1 MKKNFTYL
9 KALFLVMLFVAG
21 NGSVWGQ
28 QNTDPISSSEGTFFE
43 FKGTSGYPAFSG
55 TPEFWTKTG
64 TVAGGGYIKLAS
76 GAITSPL
83 YKAGKN
89 ATLTFSY
96 DVAAFGSGKAGSLTV
111 LSVYEQ
117 GNSEPVGTYTLA
129 SSTNSTYVKNKT
141 VEFSGPANPFYV
153 VIEGQGDG
161 AGGNSANRATRLQN
175 ISLTEVITSS
185 VAAPTFTPEAGTF
198 YGPVNVTLSAPEAD
212 AVYYTTDVTK
222 DPTTDGTAY
231 TTPLVINQTTTVK
244 AAAKKGTEFSEVVT
258 ATYQILNLTAA
269 LPFSIDFKNGFGD
282 CIVKKISGNTE
293 WESTATGAS
302 INGYNKGTCESWI
315 ITPAL
320 TAQDLSLT
328 FQSGTQY
335 AGPALAL
342 LYSTNYDPST
352 MNDPNLATW
361 TDITGLAKWPV
372 ASGGSVVWLKSGDVE
387 LKELGSPVRIAFKYT
402 GSNNPAAMWQLT
414 DLAVKN
420 ATPVS
425 DITPGNIESIGVLDQ
440 ALNASGDW
448 TQSDIEMLALVISEN
463 KTPVTSVTFTGSVVS
478 ATDEI
483 IGMAPNCL
491 KIFADGVIVPAAWTT
506 NVVKLDAQGNA
517 TSEKISLDANAAF
530 ATPVKITAQNA
541 DFLRQGL
548 VSGNKST
555 LYVPFACTLPA
566 GFTAYTY
573 SGVEGTTVKFLP
585 VEGTV
590 LAANTPYLITPNTT
604 EVNISETDVDILPEP
619 GVTPPA
625 DFAFLGTYQTISA
638 VGFYG
643 FKDNGFKL
651 GVAGATVPAFRAYL
665 KPATLPSGAPAVLSI
680 DVTGEGTTGID
691 NAVFEGTSVYVDG
704 GVVYI
709 LTDQAQKVNVY
720 GIDGRLVR
728 TEMLGEGRHAIN
740 GLEKG
745 MYIVNG
751 RKVVI
756 K

>member
-1 MKKNFTYL
+1 MKKSFTYL
-9 KALFLVMLFVAG
+9 KAFFLVMLLVAG
-21 NGSVWGQ
+21 SGCIWGQ
-28 QNTDPISSSEGTFFE
+28 QNTDPISSDGGVFFE
-43 FKGTSGYPAFSG
+43 FKGTSGYPAFVG
-55 TPEFWTKTG
+55 TPEYWTKTG

-83 YKAGKN
+83 YKAVKN

-117 GNSEPVGTYTLA
+117 GSSEPVAYTMISA
-129 SSTNSTYVKNKT
+129 NDKNYVKGNSL
-141 VEFSGPANPFYV
+141 EFSAPANPFYV
-153 VIEGQGDG
+153 VINGQGDG
-161 AGGNSANRATRLQN
+161 AGGNSANKATRLQN
-175 ISLTEVITSS
+175 ISLTEVVTSS
-185 VAAPTFTPEAGTF
+185 VAAPVFSPEAGTF
-198 YGPVNVTLSAPEAD
+198 YGPVNVSLSAPEAD

-222 DPTTDGTAY
+222 DPTTDGTPY
-231 TTPLVINQTTTVK
+231 STPLVISQTTTVK
-244 AAAKKGTEFSEVVT
+244 AAAKKGTEFSEVIS
-258 ATYQILNLTAA
+258 ATYQILNLSAA
-269 LPFSIDFKNGFGD
+269 LPFNIDFKSGFGD

-302 INGYNKGTCESWI
+302 INGYNKGNCESWI

-335 AGPALAL
+335 AGPSLML
-342 LYSTNYDPST
+342 LYSKDYNPST
-352 MNDPNLATW
+352 MNDPNQATW
-361 TDITGLAKWPV
+361 TDITSLAKWPA
-372 ASGGSVVWLKSGDVE
+372 ASGGSVVWLKSGEVE
-387 LKELGSPVRIAFKYT
+387 LKGLDAPVRIAFKYT
-402 GSNNPAAMWQLT
+402 GSNNPAAMWQVT

-425 DITPGNIESIGVLDQ
+425 DITPDNIESIGVLDQ
-440 ALNASGDW
+440 ALTASGDW
-448 TQSDIEMLALVISEN
+448 TQANIEMLALVISEN
-463 KTPVTSVTFTGSVVS
+463 KVPVTSVTFTGSVVS

-491 KIFADGVIVPAAWTT
+491 KIFADGVTAPAAWTT

-517 TSEKISLDANAAF
+517 TSEKISLDASAAF
-530 ATPVKITAQNA
+530 GTPVKITADNA
-541 DFLRQGL
+541 DFLRPGL

-566 GFTAYTY
+566 GFAAYIY
-573 SGVEGTTVKFLP
+573 SGVEGTTVKFVP

-590 LAANTPYLITPNTT
+590 LAANTPYLITPNST
-604 EVNISETDVDILPEP
+604 EVNISETNVDILPEP
-619 GVTPPA
+619 GVIPPA
-625 DFAFLGTYQTISA
+625 DYSFLGTYQTIPA

-651 GVAGATVPAFRAYL
+651 GIAGATVPAFRAYL
-665 KPATLPSGAPAVLSI
+665 KPATLPSGAPAVLGI
-680 DVTGEGTTGID
+680 DVTGGGTTAID
-691 NAVFEGTSVYVDG
+691 NAVLEGTTIYAADG
-704 GVVYI
+704 VIRI
-709 LTDQAQKVNVY
+709 LTDRAQTINVY

-728 TEMLGEGRHAIN
+728 SESVGEGSHSIY
-740 GLEKG
+740 GLTG
-745 MYIVNG
+745 GVYIVNNQ
-751 RKVVI
+751 KVII